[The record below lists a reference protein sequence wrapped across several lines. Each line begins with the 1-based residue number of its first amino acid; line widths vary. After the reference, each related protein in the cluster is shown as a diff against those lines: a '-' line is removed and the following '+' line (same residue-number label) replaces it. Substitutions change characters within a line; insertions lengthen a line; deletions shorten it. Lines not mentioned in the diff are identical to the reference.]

1 MDWTQGGMTDTPAP
15 ETDDNEIAVFGQDEP
30 ITTFDDNDDEPVQL
44 DTRADFEYAV
54 ITSLNAVHDRLDAIG
69 AQNDWLVTAVQ
80 RTHDGV
86 AWIRT
91 TFEQLSA
98 GLLASPMGAMIRSKL
113 PNMEK

>member
-1 MDWTQGGMTDTPAP
+1 MDWDLTTPDAPAP

-30 ITTFDDNDDEPVQL
+30 VQL
-44 DTRADFEYAV
+44 DTVTDFETAV

-69 AQNDWLVTAVQ
+69 AQNDWLVTAAQ
-80 RTHDGV
+80 RTHDTV
-86 AWIRT
+86 VWIRT

-98 GLLASPMGAMIRSKL
+98 GLLASPMGAMIRNKL